1 MLVINDLKSGT
12 YIVVDGEPFVIT
24 KHSFVK
30 MGRGQGVMRTTLK
43 NLKTGQTL
51 EKTFKGADKV
61 EAADITRSKANYLYQ
76 EASEYHFMDQQSYD
90 QFFVTA
96 EQLGD
101 SAKYL
106 IENVAVEV
114 LLFNGEPIGV
124 EIPTKVTYAV
134 SQAPP
139 GVRGDTAQGSVTKK
153 VTLENGL
160 EVDVPLFI
168 NAGDHIIMNTESGKY
183 VGKTS

>member
-1 MLVINDLKSGT
+1 MLAINDLKSGT

-30 MGRGQGVMRTTLK
+30 MGRGQGVMRTTVR

-51 EKTFKGADKV
+51 EKSFKGADKV
-61 EAADITRSKANYLYQ
+61 EQADITRSKANYLYQ
-76 EASEYHFMDQQSYD
+76 EGNEYHFMDQESYD
-90 QFFVTA
+90 QFFVTDA
-96 EQLGD
+96 QLGD
-101 SAKYL
+101 AARYL
-106 IENVAVEV
+106 IENLTVDV
-114 LLFNGEPIGV
+114 LQFNGHAINV
-124 EIPTKVTYAV
+124 EIPTKITYTV

-160 EVDVPLFI
+160 EINTPLFI
-168 NAGDHIIMNTESGKY
+168 SAGDEIIINTESGEY
-183 VGKTS
+183 VGKA